1 MPPTDA
7 KSGPKISKA
16 MITDTRLFRGMDDA
30 TLELLAS
37 NLPVVSAQPGEMLV
51 REGELASELYVVLFG
66 EVEVLKQGGDGADVC
81 VAVLGSGDWFGEMAV
96 LDVQPRSASIRT
108 LAPTTLIT
116 MSAADVDR
124 LLRAR
129 DMTQFAVLVSNV
141 ARELSRRL
149 RVADG
154 LIAQSAHIAE
164 KYVEVSRS
172 LRPGPG

>member
-1 MPPTDA
+1 MPTTGP
-7 KSGPKISKA
+7 KSGPKIPKTLI
-16 MITDTRLFRGMDDA
+16 MDTPLFRGMDEA
-30 TLELLAS
+30 TIDLLVS
-37 NLPVVSAQPGEMLV
+37 QLPVITAQPGQLLV

-66 EVEVLKQGGDGADVC
+66 EVEVMKQGHDGADVC

-108 LAPTTLIT
+108 LAPTTLIS
-116 MSAADVDR
+116 MSTGDVDR
-124 LLRAR
+124 LLRNR
-129 DMTQFAVLVSNV
+129 DMTQFAVLVSNI

-172 LRPGPG
+172 MRPPA

>member
-1 MPPTDA
+1 MPTTGA

-16 MITDTRLFRGMDDA
+16 MITDTPLFRGMDEA
-30 TLELLAS
+30 TLEVLAEH
-37 NLPVVSAQPGEMLV
+37 LPVITAQPGQLLV
-51 REGELASELYVVLFG
+51 REGELASELFVLLFG
-66 EVEVLKQGGDGADVC
+66 EVEVLKQGHDGADVC

-108 LAPTTLIT
+108 LAPTTLIS
-116 MSAADVDR
+116 MSTADVER

-129 DMTQFAVLVSNV
+129 DMTQFAVLVSNI

-172 LRPGPG
+172 MRPGPG